1 MFDIRVLIKLIK
13 RFFLLFIAITI
24 LLVSI
29 PIFINLNAKTKY
41 TSVIAIEP
49 QNSIKLIEFEQI
61 WIKFIEAVDLID
73 PYGGRTMDRSVFLGT
88 GENSDFSRRI
98 FTEFMFNIKSSVN
111 LSRIYQTFV
120 KEKNSNL
127 GFYDISNNIEFT
139 QDVRNERFIISYSS
153 IDKENSS
160 SFLNYFVNQSYLD
173 FEIQMLEVLDN
184 LIYAVNSSQG
194 KKITTSNINK
204 VMIEKYS
211 QFKEK
216 NKLKLVNFNLDII
229 RTDVE
234 KFNLINSFIAFII
247 ISIIINFVILMLLV
261 KFVKRIN

>member
-1 MFDIRVLIKLIK
+1 MTENSIIFDIRLLIKFIK
-13 RFFLLFIAITI
+13 RFFLLFSAITI

-29 PIFINLNAKTKY
+29 PIFIYLNAKTKY
-41 TSVIAIEP
+41 TSVITIEP
-49 QNSIKLIEFEQI
+49 QNSIKLLQFEKI
-61 WIKFIEAVDLID
+61 WIKFHEASEIIVPFAHITDSATD
-73 PYGGRTMDRSVFLGT
+73 S
-88 GENSDFSRRI
+88 EFSRRI
-98 FTEFMFNIKSSVN
+98 FSEFIFNIKSSVN

-127 GFYDISNNIEFT
+127 EFYDISNNIEFT
-139 QDVRNERFIISYSS
+139 RDVRNERFIISYSA
-153 IDKENSS
+153 IDKEHSS

-173 FEIQMLEVLDN
+173 FETQMMEVLDN
-184 LIYAVNSSQG
+184 LIYVVNLSQG
-194 KKITTSNINK
+194 KKITTLNIDK

-211 QFKEK
+211 QFKDK
-216 NKLKLVNFNLDII
+216 NQLKLVNFNLDII
-229 RTDVE
+229 RTEVD